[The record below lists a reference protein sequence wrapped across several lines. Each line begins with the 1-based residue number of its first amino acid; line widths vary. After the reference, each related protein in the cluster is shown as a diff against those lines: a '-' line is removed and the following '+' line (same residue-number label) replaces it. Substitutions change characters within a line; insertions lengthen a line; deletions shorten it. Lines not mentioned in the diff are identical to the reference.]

1 MDVELDMIVEMGNPF
16 GVIVNESQSHDDS
29 AAEASIYEILFI
41 DFECTACLMANV
53 ARDRYH
59 GMIALGR
66 KVMELTVIHKELLI
80 SSVAVG

>member
-1 MDVELDMIVEMGNPF
+1 MDMELDMIVEIGNPI
-16 GVIVNESQSHDDS
+16 GVIVNERQSHDDS
-29 AAEASIYEILFI
+29 ATEASIYEILFI
-41 DFECTACLMANV
+41 DVEGTAGLMANV

-80 SSVAVG
+80 SSVVVG